1 MIGSLL
7 DLITP
12 ILELIADL
20 GSGSAD

>member
-20 GSGSAD
+20 GSGSTD